1 MTLKERLSQHM
12 EDIEGAD
19 HAKKTVELIREISG
33 MFNPDHAVDLLALI
47 NQLTRLQL
55 GDLDVETFKKVWG
68 L

>member
-12 EDIEGAD
+12 DDIEEAD

-47 NQLTRLQL
+47 NQLTRLEL
-55 GDLDVETFKKVWG
+55 GDLDIETFKKVWG